1 MDVIASR
8 LEISI
13 GSASQGLRTLK
24 SLKAIRSTYVP
35 GDRRDHYSAETEFKR
50 LFSSF
55 IKDEI
60 MPHLESAKDR
70 IHRMEKLLQQNKNYE
85 DFHQIRLEK
94 LKKLTKTGS
103 RLLPAL
109 AGLLKF

>member
-1 MDVIASR
+1 MNNISSR

-13 GSASQGLRTLK
+13 GSASQGLKTLK
-24 SLKAIRSTYVP
+24 SLKAVRSTYIA
-35 GDRRDHYSAETEFKR
+35 GDRRDHYLAETEFRR
-50 LFSSF
+50 LFSNF

-70 IHRMEKLLQQNKNYE
+70 ISRMESSLSKDEQKD
-85 DFHQIRLEK
+85 DFFLIRLEK

-103 RLLPAL
+103 RLLPTL
-109 AGLLKF
+109 AGLLKL